1 MGSTTATD
9 PKAGNEDSAFSENEE
24 QDLGIAER
32 QDGQAEAASAAEKP
46 EAASAAKKPQQD
58 DAVSSSPKWK
68 RFATD
73 DRHVAFW
80 WWCEFDDDSF
90 MEDVPGG
97 WHKFEDPHSKKA
109 YWWLSAEKWF
119 WEQSGRADKM

>member
-1 MGSTTATD
+1 LLIVEMGSSTGTD
-9 PKAGNEDSAFSENEE
+9 PRVGKEDSAFSENEE
-24 QDLGIAER
+24 QGSGIAER
-32 QDGQAEAASAAEKP
+32 QDRQAEAASGAEKP
-46 EAASAAKKPQQD
+46 QQE